1 MFYND
6 KWFKLGWLYLLLLY
20 PLEMFLPSWTGN
32 ENGLIENL
40 QMLWLLGGFAYAFNK
55 RLKSNLPPRMALWN
69 AGIIYFFLLGMREI
83 SWGRAILQHADGR
96 AYTYSDMGIFG
107 QLVHPFIVVLIIA
120 MLYFIYK
127 GRLLE
132 LLYKLK
138 VPAKSFVLL
147 LLFIFASW
155 VAERKGWL
163 GFRGEVA
170 EELSEFGAYMM
181 MFCLMRYVGNRLK

>member
-6 KWFKLGWLYLLLLY
+6 KWFKLGWLYFLLLY

-32 ENGLIENL
+32 ENGLLENL
-40 QMLWLLGGFAYAFNK
+40 QMLWLLGGFAYAFNF

-107 QLVHPFIVVLIIA
+107 QLVHPLIVVLIIA

-127 GRLLE
+127 ARLLE

>member
-6 KWFKLGWLYLLLLY
+6 KWFKLGWIYLLLLY
-20 PLEMFLPSWTGN
+20 PLEMFLPSWMGN
-32 ENGLIENL
+32 ENGLLENL
-40 QMLWLLGGFAYAFNK
+40 QMLWLFGGFAYAFNF
-55 RLKSNLPPRMALWN
+55 RLKSKLPPRMALWN

>member
-32 ENGLIENL
+32 ENGLLENL
-40 QMLWLLGGFAYAFNK
+40 QMLWLLGGFAYAFNL
-55 RLKSNLPPRMALWN
+55 RLKSNLPTRMALWN

-147 LLFIFASW
+147 LMFIFASW